1 MALGSPFVVRGATAA
16 VTRDRPDLPK
26 GYISRTPKGMLTW
39 ADAERILRLGRFY
52 WIATTDADGRPHLIQ
67 QWGAW
72 IDDALWFEGSERT
85 RWARNLA
92 RDPRIGFGT
101 QTGTRAAM
109 AEGEVDVVRGV
120 DPAIAE
126 RIAAQYRSKYG
137 RTFSYRPKA
146 KQYIDGHAF
155 RARATKVIVFDVKDF
170 DASATRFTFGRA

>member
-39 ADAERILRLGRFY
+39 ADAERILR
-52 WIATTDADGRPHLIQ
+52 P
-67 QWGAW
+67 
-72 IDDALWFEGSERT
+72 
-85 RWARNLA
+85 
-92 RDPRIGFGT
+92 
-101 QTGTRAAM
+101 
-109 AEGEVDVVRGV
+109 
-120 DPAIAE
+120 
-126 RIAAQYRSKYG
+126 
-137 RTFSYRPKA
+137 